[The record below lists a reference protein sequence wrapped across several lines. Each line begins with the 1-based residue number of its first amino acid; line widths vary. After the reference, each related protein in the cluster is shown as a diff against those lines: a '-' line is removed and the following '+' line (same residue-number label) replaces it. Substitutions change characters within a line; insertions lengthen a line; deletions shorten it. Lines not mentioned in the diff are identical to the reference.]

1 LIFIIIFK
9 VISIYK
15 LMRGI
20 FEMPDT
26 KRMTAAEV
34 FDTLFDNS
42 SYSEISA
49 GYGNTRAVYGYANGS
64 PVLCLSL
71 DGAMDFATSEKI
83 VSVLDFAAKSGMP
96 VVSVLSSAGAYA
108 SDGQAVFGYYGK
120 ILKKVSALSGVV
132 PMIAIA
138 DGVVNGSLAVI
149 AGMSDIL
156 IAVQSS
162 QIYAVVDAET
172 DTANSVIA
180 VKTADMAEAV
190 KTAADLIE
198 KLPSNNIA
206 QIPEFEAD
214 IPETIPAGDAKAV
227 IGGLSDK
234 DSVIELYADMGKA
247 SLTAFATVGGAIVG
261 FAATNKTSDLLTC
274 DDCEKIEHF
283 VSFCDA
289 FSIPV
294 VTVLDTAGFDKSCS
308 VKSIVK
314 LTSVYANASTRKVT
328 LITGQALGTVL
339 SVFISANA
347 DAVYAYDTAVI
358 APLLPLT
365 AAEFLHHDELKGAKD
380 LKVKRDEIAAEYA
393 ASMSA
398 ENASSAGLLTAV
410 ITPETAYKTL
420 SDLLDTMQSKREAG
434 RYDRKHAV

>member
-1 LIFIIIFK
+1 
-9 VISIYK
+9 
-15 LMRGI
+15 MRGI

-26 KRMTAAEV
+26 KKWTAVEV
-34 FDTLFDNS
+34 FDTLFDFG

-49 GYGNTRAVYGYANGS
+49 GYGNARAVYGYAKGS

-71 DGAMDFATSEKI
+71 DGAMDFRASEKI
-83 VSVLDFAAKSGMP
+83 VSALDFAAKSGMP
-96 VVSVLSSAGAYA
+96 VVSVLNSAGAYA
-108 SDGQAVFGYYGK
+108 TDGQMVFAYYGK

-138 DGVVNGSLAVI
+138 DGIVNGSLAVI

-156 IAVQSS
+156 IATEAV
-162 QIYAVVDAET
+162 QIYAVVDA
-172 DTANSVIA
+172 DADSASGVIA

-206 QIPEFEAD
+206 QIPEFEAENA
-214 IPETIPAGDAKAV
+214 ETIPAGDAKAV
-227 IGGLSDK
+227 IEGLSDK

-247 SLTAFATVGGAIVG
+247 SMTAFATVGGLIVG
-261 FAATNKTSDLLTC
+261 FAATNKTSDLLLR
-274 DDCEKIEHF
+274 DDCDKIERF

-308 VKSIVK
+308 INAIIK
-314 LTSVYANASTRKVT
+314 LTSVYANASTRKIT
-328 LITGQALGTVL
+328 FITGQALGTAL
-339 SVFISANA
+339 SVFISGDA

-358 APLLPLT
+358 APLPPLT
-365 AAEFLHHDELKGAKD
+365 AAEFLHHDELAGAKD
-380 LKVKRDEIAAEYA
+380 LKTKRDEIAAEYA

-398 ENASSAGLLTAV
+398 VNAMSAGLLTAV

-420 SDLLDTMQSKREAG
+420 SELLDTMQSKREAG